1 MQPHFDETRPLSAM
15 PLADALAPERTQ
27 DPLPPAPAAPHLD
40 IQQWIV
46 AGLRAAFCLPTH
58 IGHATP
64 SPLQLFWL
72 ITGSAAAQIGMARL
86 EIPGDA
92 AFEVMGWI
100 YPLCTSG
107 FVLFLVWACLNPRGT
122 ATLSHP
128 APVPA
133 WWALWTVASV
143 AIGAVSSALS
153 ALATRSLLPDWWSQG
168 AWLAWLIYGLIWVWI
183 TFVAWRVTAALTA
196 SRRSQIAL
204 IVGLLLI
211 SNFASQQIE
220 SRPWR
225 PTFAEQDADAAS
237 NREFLTL
244 SQEVFTE
251 QQALLADTLAA
262 VQPRHVG
269 RTNVFGLVYAPYAQS
284 VFVRESAMVA
294 GVLQERFGAQGHV
307 VQLVNHP
314 SVTDSL
320 PWATNQNLRA
330 SLQALATQMDTEH
343 DVLVLY
349 LSSHGGADFKL
360 ATRHWPLDVPVLTP
374 QMLRSML
381 DEVRIRNRV
390 IAVSACYAG
399 GWIAPLQSDNTL
411 VMTAAD
417 ATHTSYGCGSKS
429 PLTYFGR
436 ALFDEQ
442 LRKTY
447 SFEEAFTA
455 AVPIIQQREI
465 EGKKT
470 DGFSNPQIAVGKD
483 IRLVL
488 LGLEQERKLAN

>member
-1 MQPHFDETRPLSAM
+1 MQPHFDETQPLSAM
-15 PLADALAPERTQ
+15 PLADALAPAGLQ
-27 DPLPPAPAAPHLD
+27 NPLPPAPAAPHLD

-72 ITGSAAAQIGMARL
+72 IAGSAAAQIGMARL

-92 AFEVMGWI
+92 AFEVMGWL

-107 FVLFLVWACLNPRGT
+107 FVLFLVWACLSPKGT
-122 ATLSHP
+122 AAVSHP

-143 AIGAVSSALS
+143 AIGAVSSGLS
-153 ALATRSLLPDWWSQG
+153 ALVIRSLMPDWWSQG

-196 SRRSQIAL
+196 SRRSQITL
-204 IVGLLLI
+204 IVGLVLI
-211 SNFASQQIE
+211 SNFASLQIN

-225 PTFAEQDADAAS
+225 PTYAEQDADAAS

-244 SQEVFTE
+244 SQEVFTD

-262 VQPRHVG
+262 VQPRQAG

-320 PWATNQNLRA
+320 PWATNQNLRT
-330 SLQALATQMDTEH
+330 SLEALAKQMDTEQ

-349 LSSHGGADFKL
+349 FSSHGGADFKL

-381 DEVRIRNRV
+381 DEVGIRNRV

-436 ALFDEQ
+436 AVFDEQ

-447 SFEEAFTA
+447 SFEEAFAT

-483 IRLVL
+483 IRPVL